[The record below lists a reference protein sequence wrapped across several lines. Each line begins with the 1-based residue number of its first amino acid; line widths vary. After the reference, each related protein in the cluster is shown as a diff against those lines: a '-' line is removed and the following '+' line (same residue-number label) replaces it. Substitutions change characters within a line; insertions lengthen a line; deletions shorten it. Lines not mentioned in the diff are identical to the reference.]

1 MGDIMNKEYQIF
13 LGGNWRSCKS
23 PKEILNPCS
32 HEVIGIVH
40 QAGEAEIEEAIRAAQ
55 TSFSELRRMPLY
67 RRAEALQMITDG
79 IKERSEEFA
88 TMISREA
95 GKPITDS
102 RAEVSRAIL
111 NFQTA
116 AEETKRLGGEV
127 IPMDLAAGS
136 ESRFGIVRRF
146 PIGPI
151 LGISPFN
158 FPLNLVGH
166 KIAPA
171 IAVGNSI
178 VLKPAPQTPI
188 TALLLAEVIAQ
199 SELPA
204 GAVNILPCANDLA
217 ERMVTDERFKLLSF
231 TGSAKVGWHLKNR
244 AGKKKVLLE
253 LGGNAGV
260 IIHQDADL
268 ELAARRC
275 TVGGFSYA
283 GQSCIS
289 VQRIYVQEGV
299 FKPFLDRF
307 LALVRG
313 LKTGDPMEDTTNVG
327 PMIDQAAAERTEQW
341 ISEAVKQG
349 AKVLTGGKRKGRFFE
364 PTALTDVTPSMK
376 VCKEEVFAPLVVV
389 IPYRDLN
396 DALSALNDS
405 PYGLQ
410 AGIFT
415 NDLKNV
421 FHAYEKL
428 EVGGLMVNEVPT
440 YRIDPMPYGGVK
452 DSGLGR
458 EGVRYAIQEMTELK
472 LLGLN
477 LQ

>member
-1 MGDIMNKEYQIF
+1 MTKEYQIF
-13 LGGNWRSCKS
+13 LGGNWRPCNGR
-23 PKEILNPCS
+23 KEIINPYS
-32 HEVIGIVH
+32 QEVIGVVH
-40 QAGEAEIEEAIRAAQ
+40 QAGEAEIEEAIRATQ
-55 TSFSELRRMPLY
+55 KSFPELRRMPLY
-67 RRAEALQMITDG
+67 RRAEALQKITDG
-79 IKERSEEFA
+79 IKERREEFA
-88 TMISREA
+88 RMICLEA

-116 AEETKRLGGEV
+116 AEEAKRLGGEV

-146 PIGPI
+146 PIGPV

-171 IAVGNSI
+171 IASGNPI

-188 TALLLAEVIAQ
+188 TALLLGELIAQ
-199 SELPA
+199 AGLPA
-204 GAVNILPCANDLA
+204 GAVSILHCINDLA
-217 ERMVTDERFKLLSF
+217 EKMVIDDRFKLLSF
-231 TGSAKVGWHLKNR
+231 TGSAKVGWYLKSK

-275 TVGGFSYA
+275 TAGGFSYA

-299 FKPFLDRF
+299 VKSFLDRF
-307 LALVRG
+307 LVLVKG
-313 LKTGDPMEDTTNVG
+313 LKTGDPMEDSTNLG

-341 ISEAVKQG
+341 VSEAVKQG
-349 AKVLTGGKRKGRFFE
+349 AKVLTGGKRKGRFFK
-364 PTALTDVTPSMK
+364 PTVLTDVTPSMK
-376 VCKEEVFAPLVVV
+376 VCNQEAFAPLVVV
-389 IPYRDLN
+389 IPYRN
-396 DALSALNDS
+396 FEEAVSAMNDS
-405 PYGLQ
+405 SYGLQ
-410 AGIFT
+410 AGVFT
-415 NDLKNV
+415 NDLKKV
-421 FHAYEKL
+421 FQAYEEL

-458 EGVRYAIQEMTELK
+458 EGVRYAIEEMTELK